1 MLPVSRNALAA
12 FVTVRRLA
20 MALRLPAAADPD
32 IDRRLRK
39 ADEMVARWKSRF
51 EHRSATLAR
60 LKDALERRRR
70 DSLSPRVL
78 KQILAVRAHQR
89 PVLASD
95 VAAAADREE
104 RLLAAS
110 CDYASLAGDDVAR
123 LEPLVRMEVLGVP
136 WWLPRDEGCPGRVTK
151 LAGQGLPLRA
161 ILQTRELSL
170 GGVMLDVGANVGRT
184 SIPRVLLGDVR
195 AVYAAEP
202 EPVNYRCL
210 VQNVFEHR
218 LRGYVL
224 PDRVAIGATRAS
236 VRLRRSSHIGG
247 HRVLAAERRHKDRPK
262 ERRQGVPVDAASD
275 VITVECWPLD
285 AWMGKLAVEPEA
297 VSFVKVDTQGS
308 EVAVLRGASS
318 LLARRHVAWQME
330 VDPAL
335 LGRAGS
341 SMRELIDLLGGAFT
355 HFIDLGAALAGPRVQ
370 PTRVLADS
378 LGYVGSSA
386 HKTDLIVY
394 NAAV

>member
-1 MLPVSRNALAA
+1 MH
-12 FVTVRRLA
+12 TVRRLA
-20 MALRLPAAADPD
+20 MALRLPPAADPD
-32 IDRRLRK
+32 IARRLRK

-51 EHRSATLAR
+51 EDRSAMLAR
-60 LKDALERRRR
+60 LKDALDRRRR
-70 DSLSPRVL
+70 DSLSPRVR
-78 KQILAVRAHQR
+78 KQVLMVRAHQR

-95 VAAAADREE
+95 VAAASEREE

-110 CDYASLAGDDVAR
+110 CDYASLLADDPAR
-123 LEPLVRMEVLGVP
+123 LAPLVRMEVFGVP
-136 WWLPRDEGCPGRVTK
+136 WWLPRDEGRPGRLTK

-202 EPVNYRCL
+202 EPVNYGCL
-210 VQNVFEHR
+210 VQNVIEHR
-218 LRGYVL
+218 LRGHVL

-247 HRVLAAERRHKDRPK
+247 HRVLAAERRRKDR
-262 ERRQGVPVDAASD
+262 ALAD
-275 VITVECWPLD
+275 VINVECWPLD

-297 VSFVKVDTQGS
+297 VSFVKVDTQGA
-308 EVAVLRGASS
+308 EVAVLRGGAS
-318 LLARRHVAWQME
+318 LLARRHVAWQLE

-335 LGRAGS
+335 LARAGS
-341 SMRELIDLLGGAFT
+341 SMRELVDLLGGAFT
-355 HFIDLGAALAGPRVQ
+355 HFIDLGAALPGPRAQ
-370 PTRVLADS
+370 STRVLADS